1 MTVAVP
7 AGNIATKRIYE
18 KPATGDGKRVLVDG
32 LWPRGVRK
40 EDAKL
45 DEWLREIAPDGELR
59 RWFDHDLARWDEFRR
74 RYRAQL
80 ADQQHAIDRL
90 RRIARAGKLTLLYGA
105 RDERH
110 NNALVLRNILLGRP
124 GP

>member
-1 MTVAVP
+1 MTGALPSRNV
-7 AGNIATKRIYE
+7 ATKRVYE
-18 KPATGDGKRVLVDG
+18 KPAAGDGKRVLVDG

-45 DEWLREIAPDGELR
+45 DEWFREIAPGADLR
-59 RWFDHDLARWDEFRR
+59 RWFDHDPARWDEFRR
-74 RYRAQL
+74 RYREQL
-80 ADQQHAIDRL
+80 ADQQDALDRL
-90 RRIARAGKLTLLYGA
+90 RSMARSGKLTLLYGA
-105 RDERH
+105 KDERH